1 MIQIPFLS
9 EESIDAPALEQKARS
24 SAKDAVVT
32 FQGVVRGDR
41 TKEGDIDHLF
51 YEAYESMAL
60 KQMEWIVGE
69 LRKRWPNC
77 EAAIQHRT
85 GRVPVGKIS
94 LFIAVSAPARQEAFD
109 ACRFAIDQVKTRVPL
124 WKKNVY
130 TNGKSDWLLRS
141 HETML
146 VSDQP
151 SVSIP
156 ES

>member
-9 EESIDAPALEQKARS
+9 PETINAPDLEQRVRS
-24 SAKDAVVT
+24 SATGAVVT

-51 YEAYESMAL
+51 YEAYETMAL
-60 KQMEWIVGE
+60 KQMEWVLDA
-69 LRKRWPNC
+69 LRKRWPEA
-77 EAAIQHRT
+77 EAAIQHRL
-85 GRVPVGKIS
+85 GRVPVGETS
-94 LFIAVSAPARQEAFD
+94 VFIAVNAPKRQDAFE
-109 ACRFAIDQVKTRVPL
+109 ACRFAIDQVKARVPL

-130 TNGKSDWLLRS
+130 TNGRSDWTIRP

-156 ES
+156 DS

>member
-9 EESIDAPALEQKARS
+9 EESINALDLEQRARS
-24 SAKDAVVT
+24 SAQGAVVT

-41 TKEGDIDHLF
+41 TKEGDIDYLF

-60 KQMEWIVGE
+60 KQVEHV
-69 LRKRWPNC
+69 LASVRKKWPGA
-77 EAAIQHRT
+77 EAAIQHRV
-85 GRVPVGKIS
+85 GRVTVGETS
-94 LFIAVSAPARQEAFD
+94 VFIAVNAPKRQDAFE
-109 ACRFAIDQVKTRVPL
+109 ACRFAIDQVKARVPL

-130 TNGKSDWLLRS
+130 TNGRWDWTLRP

-156 ES
+156 DS